1 VEPAARHAAAG
12 RRARRRG
19 APAARARGAAPARR
33 PRAPVLAR
41 GGLSRDGP
49 HRPGAAPAGSGGES
63 RARAPA
69 DADAARAALH
79 ADRARRGRGPRALAR
94 RGPHEGG
101 GRAVV
106 PGRARVDQRPDGQVG
121 ASRGAQAVSRLAAR
135 ALGTG
140 VLALASFA
148 SNAAAAPP
156 PTTVEGTVTV
166 KVAPSSEGAVVTL
179 EAPGKKGSP
188 PAEVTVDQQGLKFLP
203 HLSVVPL
210 GTRVRFLNSDK
221 EPHNVYSP
229 EGRYNLGVWG
239 PGDAREH
246 TFAQA
251 GAYTQ
256 LCNLHPDMLAFV

>member
-1 VEPAARHAAAG
+1 
-12 RRARRRG
+12 
-19 APAARARGAAPARR
+19 
-33 PRAPVLAR
+33 
-41 GGLSRDGP
+41 
-49 HRPGAAPAGSGGES
+49 
-63 RARAPA
+63 
-69 DADAARAALH
+69 
-79 ADRARRGRGPRALAR
+79 
-94 RGPHEGG
+94 
-101 GRAVV
+101 
-106 PGRARVDQRPDGQVG
+106 
-121 ASRGAQAVSRLAAR
+121 VSRLAAR

-256 LCNLHPDMLAFV
+256 LCNLHPDMLAFVVVVDTPYFAVSDAKGAFVVRGVPPGKYKLAVWHEKSDGLEREVEVAPGKPLKLELVLAK

>member
-1 VEPAARHAAAG
+1 M
-12 RRARRRG
+12 
-19 APAARARGAAPARR
+19 
-33 PRAPVLAR
+33 
-41 GGLSRDGP
+41 
-49 HRPGAAPAGSGGES
+49 
-63 RARAPA
+63 
-69 DADAARAALH
+69 
-79 ADRARRGRGPRALAR
+79 
-94 RGPHEGG
+94 
-101 GRAVV
+101 
-106 PGRARVDQRPDGQVG
+106 
-121 ASRGAQAVSRLAAR
+121 SRLAAR

-256 LCNLHPDMLAFV
+256 LCNLHPDMLAFVVVVDTPYFAVTDAAGAFVVRGVPPGKYKLAVWHEKSDGLEREVEVVAGKPLKLELVLAK

>member
-1 VEPAARHAAAG
+1 M
-12 RRARRRG
+12 
-19 APAARARGAAPARR
+19 
-33 PRAPVLAR
+33 
-41 GGLSRDGP
+41 
-49 HRPGAAPAGSGGES
+49 
-63 RARAPA
+63 
-69 DADAARAALH
+69 
-79 ADRARRGRGPRALAR
+79 
-94 RGPHEGG
+94 
-101 GRAVV
+101 
-106 PGRARVDQRPDGQVG
+106 
-121 ASRGAQAVSRLAAR
+121 SRLAAR

-179 EAPGKKGSP
+179 EAPGKKGAP

-256 LCNLHPDMLAFV
+256 LCNLHPDMLAFVVVVDTPYFAVSDAKGAFVVRGVPPGKYKLAVWHEKSDGLEREVEVVAGKPLKLELVLAK

>member
-1 VEPAARHAAAG
+1 
-12 RRARRRG
+12 
-19 APAARARGAAPARR
+19 
-33 PRAPVLAR
+33 
-41 GGLSRDGP
+41 
-49 HRPGAAPAGSGGES
+49 
-63 RARAPA
+63 
-69 DADAARAALH
+69 
-79 ADRARRGRGPRALAR
+79 
-94 RGPHEGG
+94 
-101 GRAVV
+101 
-106 PGRARVDQRPDGQVG
+106 
-121 ASRGAQAVSRLAAR
+121 VSRLAAR

-256 LCNLHPDMLAFV
+256 LCNLHPDMLAFVVVVDTPYFAVTDAKGAFVVRGVPPGKYKLAVWHEKSDGLEREVEVVAGKPLKLDLVLAK

>member
-1 VEPAARHAAAG
+1 M
-12 RRARRRG
+12 
-19 APAARARGAAPARR
+19 
-33 PRAPVLAR
+33 
-41 GGLSRDGP
+41 
-49 HRPGAAPAGSGGES
+49 
-63 RARAPA
+63 
-69 DADAARAALH
+69 
-79 ADRARRGRGPRALAR
+79 
-94 RGPHEGG
+94 
-101 GRAVV
+101 
-106 PGRARVDQRPDGQVG
+106 
-121 ASRGAQAVSRLAAR
+121 SRLAAR

-256 LCNLHPDMLAFV
+256 LCNLHPDMLAFVVVVDTPYFAVSDAKGAFVVRGVPPGKYKLAVWHEKSDGLEREVEVVAGKPRKLELVLAK

>member
-1 VEPAARHAAAG
+1 M
-12 RRARRRG
+12 
-19 APAARARGAAPARR
+19 
-33 PRAPVLAR
+33 
-41 GGLSRDGP
+41 
-49 HRPGAAPAGSGGES
+49 
-63 RARAPA
+63 
-69 DADAARAALH
+69 
-79 ADRARRGRGPRALAR
+79 
-94 RGPHEGG
+94 
-101 GRAVV
+101 
-106 PGRARVDQRPDGQVG
+106 
-121 ASRGAQAVSRLAAR
+121 SRLAAR

-256 LCNLHPDMLAFV
+256 LCNLHPDMLAFVVVVDTPYFAVSDAKGAFVVRGVPPGKYKLAVWHEKSDGLEREVEVVAGKPLKLELVLAK

>member
-1 VEPAARHAAAG
+1 M
-12 RRARRRG
+12 
-19 APAARARGAAPARR
+19 
-33 PRAPVLAR
+33 
-41 GGLSRDGP
+41 
-49 HRPGAAPAGSGGES
+49 
-63 RARAPA
+63 
-69 DADAARAALH
+69 
-79 ADRARRGRGPRALAR
+79 
-94 RGPHEGG
+94 
-101 GRAVV
+101 
-106 PGRARVDQRPDGQVG
+106 
-121 ASRGAQAVSRLAAR
+121 SRLAACT
-135 ALGTG
+135 LGTG

-179 EAPGKKGSP
+179 EAPGKKGAP

-210 GTRVRFLNSDK
+210 VTRVRFLNSDK

-256 LCNLHPDMLAFV
+256 LCNLHPDMLAFVVVVDTPYFAVTDAKGAFVVRGVPPGKYKLAVWHEKSDGLEREVEVVAGKPLKLDLVLAK

>member
-1 VEPAARHAAAG
+1 M
-12 RRARRRG
+12 
-19 APAARARGAAPARR
+19 
-33 PRAPVLAR
+33 
-41 GGLSRDGP
+41 
-49 HRPGAAPAGSGGES
+49 
-63 RARAPA
+63 
-69 DADAARAALH
+69 
-79 ADRARRGRGPRALAR
+79 
-94 RGPHEGG
+94 
-101 GRAVV
+101 
-106 PGRARVDQRPDGQVG
+106 
-121 ASRGAQAVSRLAAR
+121 SRLAAR

-256 LCNLHPDMLAFV
+256 LCNLHPDMLAFVVVVDTPYFAVSDAKGAFVVRGVPPGKYKLAVWHEKSDGLEREVEVAPGKPLKLELVLAK

>member
-1 VEPAARHAAAG
+1 
-12 RRARRRG
+12 
-19 APAARARGAAPARR
+19 
-33 PRAPVLAR
+33 
-41 GGLSRDGP
+41 
-49 HRPGAAPAGSGGES
+49 
-63 RARAPA
+63 
-69 DADAARAALH
+69 
-79 ADRARRGRGPRALAR
+79 
-94 RGPHEGG
+94 
-101 GRAVV
+101 
-106 PGRARVDQRPDGQVG
+106 
-121 ASRGAQAVSRLAAR
+121 VSRLAAR

-148 SNAAAAPP
+148 SNAAAALP

-256 LCNLHPDMLAFV
+256 LCNLHPDMLAFVVVVDTPYFAVSDAKGAFVVRGVPPGKYKLAVWHEKSDGLEREVEVVAGKPLKLELVLAK

>member
-1 VEPAARHAAAG
+1 
-12 RRARRRG
+12 
-19 APAARARGAAPARR
+19 
-33 PRAPVLAR
+33 
-41 GGLSRDGP
+41 
-49 HRPGAAPAGSGGES
+49 
-63 RARAPA
+63 
-69 DADAARAALH
+69 
-79 ADRARRGRGPRALAR
+79 
-94 RGPHEGG
+94 
-101 GRAVV
+101 
-106 PGRARVDQRPDGQVG
+106 
-121 ASRGAQAVSRLAAR
+121 VSRLAAR

-256 LCNLHPDMLAFV
+256 LCNLHPDMLAFVVVVDTPYFAVSDAKGAFVVRGVPPGKYKLAVWHEKSDGLEREVEVVAGKPLKLELVLAK

>member
-1 VEPAARHAAAG
+1 M
-12 RRARRRG
+12 
-19 APAARARGAAPARR
+19 
-33 PRAPVLAR
+33 
-41 GGLSRDGP
+41 
-49 HRPGAAPAGSGGES
+49 
-63 RARAPA
+63 
-69 DADAARAALH
+69 
-79 ADRARRGRGPRALAR
+79 
-94 RGPHEGG
+94 
-101 GRAVV
+101 
-106 PGRARVDQRPDGQVG
+106 
-121 ASRGAQAVSRLAAR
+121 SRLAAR

-179 EAPGKKGSP
+179 EAPGKKGAP

-256 LCNLHPDMLAFV
+256 LCNLHPDMLAFVVRGVPPGKYKLAVWHEKSDGLEREVEVVAGKPLKLDLVLAK